1 MRKVVGHNKELIS
14 ELQMTRNEKNRL
26 ENELKDF
33 QSILDKLTEEIEQKM
48 KEDSEVIELKKE
60 KEIFEEKIKN
70 LNLELL
76 AKKEELLTKIK
87 TLQEL
92 MTENEKLNND
102 VEYFKN
108 VALTSKNF
116 AEKAIADVEVY
127 RKMLEKAKI
136 SQN

>member
-1 MRKVVGHNKELIS
+1 
-14 ELQMTRNEKNRL
+14 MTRNEKNRL